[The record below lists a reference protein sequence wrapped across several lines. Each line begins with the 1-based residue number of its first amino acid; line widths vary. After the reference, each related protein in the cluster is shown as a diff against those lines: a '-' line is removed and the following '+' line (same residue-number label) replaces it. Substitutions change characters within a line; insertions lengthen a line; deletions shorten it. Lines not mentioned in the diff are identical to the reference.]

1 MSEPAENSVYNI
13 LAFIFDDRETAL
25 QVSDEL
31 KSQAE
36 PEHYKIIANAVVEVD
51 ANGKPHVHE
60 AGHGG
65 RGTGI
70 GLAAGGLLG
79 LIGGPVGL
87 LFWAAAGGVVGGFVG
102 QHTGRAIPTD
112 DLKELA
118 AEMQPNT
125 SAILAIVEDTESEAL
140 IGEMKGYTTNVV
152 TLTVGDEAS
161 GEIARAV
168 AAETTAKA

>member
-1 MSEPAENSVYNI
+1 MSDTPHNSAYDI
-13 LAFIFDDRETAL
+13 LAFIFDDKDRALEVSEEIKDDAETG
-25 QVSDEL
+25 D
-31 KSQAE
+31 
-36 PEHYKIIANAVVEVD
+36 YKIIANAVVEVD

-70 GLAAGGLLG
+70 GVAAGGLLG

-87 LFWAAAGGVVGGFVG
+87 LFWAAAGGVVGCLIGKHSG
-102 QHTGRAIPTD
+102 QAIPPD

-118 AEMQPNT
+118 AEMKPNT
-125 SAILAIVEDTESEAL
+125 SAILAMVEDTESEAL
-140 IGEMKGYTTNVV
+140 IGDMKGYTTNVV

-161 GEIARAV
+161 GEIAQAV
-168 AAETTAKA
+168 SAETTAKA